1 MKLIDLDEIRGEE
14 ILARAI
20 VNEEYQEL
28 LSEGAVLKKEH
39 IFKLKEILLH
49 KLQQQLKRIRRMFF
63 HLKPEMQ

>member
-28 LSEGAVLKKEH
+28 LSEGAVLKKEQ
-39 IFKLKEILLH
+39 IFKLKELG
-49 KLQQQLKRIRRMFF
+49 IR
-63 HLKPEMQ
+63 